1 MKKLIILFCLL
12 AVSAIKAQA
21 PQYLN
26 YQGIARDAGGTIIT
40 TAIGVK
46 FEILQ
51 GSASGTVVYDETNTI
66 TPSSAGIFT
75 TAIGSGAAG
84 IGTFSLITWANGPYY
99 IRVNIDPTGGTSYST
114 VGTSQLLS
122 VPYALYAET
131 AGNTQT
137 VNISGSA
144 VTGTY
149 PNYTI
154 TAPGVPTASTG
165 ISISGGT
172 ITNTAPDQT
181 VTLTSAGISSVSGT
195 YPSYTIDVPPPAL
208 NYNTGTNVLTLTQ
221 GTAVATTTLV
231 GAGSSTVSMFASGI
245 ASVNPVGAGNNFT
258 VSVQSPSFTSVGAT
272 SVTGTYP
279 NFVINSPGA
288 STTIPT
294 SLQINLPH
302 TTSTLSANNFSI
314 TVAPTNI
321 TGAGVS
327 GTYPNYT
334 VNASPSTSI
343 TSGSANVVVAGSAPS
358 YTISAA
364 TPTLQINS
372 PNTIT
377 PLGLNNY
384 SITVPPSSVGLT
396 GVGVASVSGS
406 SPNYTVTVP
415 GPSLTITG
423 NSITV
428 TQGTV
433 VSTKTIATSPWTY
446 STGVIHSNGSV
457 LNDKVAIGQ
466 ASTSS
471 NLEVANNV
479 GSTNTV
485 NPVVA
490 ISNVN
495 SLFNASSVLQVRN
508 TSGSGAVVAVDNT
521 AMGDGVAIN
530 LSNATNGS
538 TALQVSNNGI
548 GYAGYFANN
557 NATSNAR
564 VLDLSNAGTGGLIYG
579 QISNTLNTSD
589 AFSIITTGSGRGA
602 IINKGGTGYALEVVH
617 NGTSGN
623 AGSFNISNASNSFQ
637 ALTAQTSGNG
647 DALAAYNIGV
657 GRALYASN
665 SSSVDAALITNS
677 GSGRGLYVSSSS
689 PSNESVFLTN
699 SSTGGVLLAQ
709 NNNASNT
716 GTFFNTGSGR
726 ALVANNIGSSDAVF
740 IDNSGTG
747 RALYA
752 RNANSVTTRAALIGG
767 GLDISTKTAGIS
779 NFGIVITNTA
789 SVNLFNVRDDG
800 NVGIGYPNPAYRLAV
815 TQSVNA
821 TSVIY
826 ANNGYT
832 TSSAAT
838 VNGVTGLTSNSHSLS
853 AGVMGFATGTG
864 SAAGVIGESTN
875 AGPSIF
881 GIKNGSGIAGRFEI
895 FASGSSADAVF
906 ASTNGTGAALH
917 LKNINTAGANNLGVL
932 IEDGHIGLLQTTAP
946 TASVNTGCTACS
958 AGTVMPH
965 STDVAGTI
973 TFNMGGSY
981 GATFDFTVN
990 YAKPYRKI
998 PVVNITPANLVG
1010 GNVGK
1015 IYVQNLGGAGN
1026 YTGFR
1031 VFFIGGV
1038 SGGAG
1043 AAQFNYIVIE
1053 GSN

>member
-1 MKKLIILFCLL
+1 MKKLIVLFCLL
-12 AVSAIKAQA
+12 VTSAIKAQA

-75 TAIGSGAAG
+75 TAIGSGAPG
-84 IGTFSLITWANGPYY
+84 IGTFSAINWANGPYF
-99 IRVNIDPTGGTSYST
+99 IRVNIDPAGGTSYST

-131 AGNTQT
+131 AGNAPNFIAGNGITINSGTITNSSPNQT
-137 VNISGSA
+137 VNVTGSA
-144 VTGTY
+144 VTGSY

-154 TAPGVPTASTG
+154 TTPGAPTASTG
-165 ISISGGT
+165 ISIVGGT
-172 ITNTAPDQT
+172 VTNTAPDQT
-181 VTLTSAGISSVSGT
+181 VTLVPAGISSVTGT
-195 YPSYTIDVPPPAL
+195 YPSFTINVPPPSL
-208 NYNTGTNVLTLTQ
+208 NYNTLTNVLTLTQ

-231 GAGSSTVSMFASGI
+231 GAGSSTVSMFAQGI
-245 ASVNPVGAGNNFT
+245 ASVTPIGAGNNFT

-294 SLQINLPH
+294 SLQINPPH

-321 TGAGVS
+321 SGPGVIGS
-327 GTYPNYT
+327 YPNYT
-334 VNASPSTSI
+334 VT
-343 TSGSANVVVAGSAPS
+343 AP
-358 YTISAA
+358 AA
-364 TPTLQINS
+364 TT
-372 PNTIT
+372 
-377 PLGLNNY
+377 
-384 SITVPPSSVGLT
+384 LT

-415 GPSLTITG
+415 GPSLTVTG
-423 NSITV
+423 NSLTL

-433 VSTKTIATSPWTY
+433 SVTKTITTSPWTY
-446 STGVIHSNGSV
+446 SSGVIYSNGSV

-466 ASTSS
+466 TSTTS

-495 SLFNASSVLQVRN
+495 GLFNASGVLQVRN
-508 TSGSGAVVAVDNT
+508 TAGSGAVIVADNT
-521 AMGDGVAIN
+521 STSGDGIAVN

-538 TALQVSNNGI
+538 TALQVTNNGL

-557 NATSNAR
+557 NATSNSR
-564 VLDLSNAGTGGLIYG
+564 VLDLSNSGTGGLIYG

-589 AFSIITTGSGRGA
+589 ALSIITTGSGRGA
-602 IINKGGTGYALEVVH
+602 IISKGGIGFALEVVH
-617 NGTSGN
+617 NGTSSN
-623 AGSFNISNASNSFQ
+623 AGSFNISNAANSSQ

-647 DALAAYNIGV
+647 DALAAYNVGI

-665 SSSVDAALITNS
+665 SSSVDAALISNS

-689 PSNESVFLTN
+689 PSNESVYLTN
-699 SSTGGVLLAQ
+699 LSAGGVLLAQ

-726 ALVANNIGSSDAVF
+726 ALVANNIGSSDAMF

-752 RNANSVTTRAALIGG
+752 RNANSVTTRAVLIGG
-767 GLDISTKTAGIS
+767 GLDISSKTAGIS

-789 SVNLFNVRDDG
+789 GVNLFNVRDDG
-800 NVGIGYPNPAYRLAV
+800 NVGINVTNPGYRLSV
-815 TQSVNA
+815 FESVNTTA
-821 TSVIY
+821 AIY
-826 ANNGYT
+826 GSHGVAA
-832 TSSAAT
+832 SSAGAH
-838 VNGVTGLTSNSHSLS
+838 GVYGLSINSNTLAS
-853 AGVMGFATGTG
+853 GVR
-864 SAAGVIGESTN
+864 GES
-875 AGPSIF
+875 
-881 GIKNGSGIAGRFEI
+881 NGSGPAVSGGKTSGSGPAARFEI
-895 FASGSSADAVF
+895 TNATNTADGLFATTNGLGAAIHAVNGPTVAGSSNAAVWLE
-906 ASTNGTGAALH
+906 SGH
-917 LKNINTAGANNLGVL
+917 LKSTQA
-932 IEDGHIGLLQTTAP
+932 TAP
-946 TASVNTGCTACS
+946 TT
-958 AGTVMPH
+958 
-965 STDVAGTI
+965 STI
-973 TFNMGGSY
+973 
-981 GATFDFTVN
+981 
-990 YAKPYRKI
+990 
-998 PVVNITPANLVG
+998 
-1010 GNVGK
+1010 
-1015 IYVQNLGGAGN
+1015 
-1026 YTGFR
+1026 
-1031 VFFIGGV
+1031 GV
-1038 SGGAG
+1038 SGGGVSAVALTLSANSTDVKG
-1043 AAQFNYIVIE
+1043 VMNAVLTTTGQINSGNSATVRVNFNKGYATPPVVVVTALVDPGLLRWYVTSITSTSFNLVIRNSSPSSMSAAASFPISFNYMVIE
-1053 GSN
+1053 